1 MHQQISKSKLILD
14 VLSEYG
20 LKKKA
25 APEAAQTAAQ
35 WDAKK
40 TERTIDVQVSFPSM
54 TKVEDDSSSQDVS
67 FQGNTFDLLSAQG

>member
-1 MHQQISKSKLILD
+1 LHQQISKSKLILD

-25 APEAAQTAAQ
+25 AALGAGQG
-35 WDAKK
+35 DGNK

-54 TKVEDDSSSQDVS
+54 TKVEDDSSS
-67 FQGNTFDLLSAQG
+67 